1 MQGIEISWSGDG
13 QSRRDVH
20 TRAAE
25 LIRKLCADYRGV
37 VRASVHVQTNDV
49 CLAKV
54 PVYRE
59 ERLFLV
65 VFEVDFSI
73 VLDIKYVTIRE
84 MIFMYDHDK
93 VPHTALPDELMAIVV
108 NL

>member
-13 QSRRDVH
+13 QLRRDIH
-20 TRAAE
+20 TQAAE
-25 LIRKLCADYRGV
+25 LIRQLCDEYRGV
-37 VRASVHVQTNDV
+37 VRASVHVQKTDV

-65 VFEVDFSI
+65 VFEVDFAI
-73 VLDIKYVTIRE
+73 VLDIDYVTIRE